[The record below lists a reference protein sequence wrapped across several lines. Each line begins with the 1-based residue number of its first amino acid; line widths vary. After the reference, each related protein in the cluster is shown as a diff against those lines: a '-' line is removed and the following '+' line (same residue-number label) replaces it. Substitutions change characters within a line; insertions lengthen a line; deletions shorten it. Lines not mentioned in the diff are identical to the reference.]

1 VTAPL
6 RRLVD
11 RFGSEVCLALCAGRE
26 PDAGLRAALPEL
38 PEQMAASDRR
48 TREVE
53 RAAVDAT
60 EAWLLR
66 GREGQR
72 FSAVVVDAEDGRGT
86 VVLDEPAVRGRV
98 SGPGLEPGTRVP
110 VVLEEA
116 DVGTRTVRFRT

>member
-1 VTAPL
+1 
-6 RRLVD
+6 
-11 RFGSEVCLALCAGRE
+11 
-26 PDAGLRAALPEL
+26 
-38 PEQMAASDRR
+38 
-48 TREVE
+48 
-53 RAAVDAT
+53 
-60 EAWLLR
+60 LLR